1 MFALLLLVVLAVVAF
16 GTLSAAIGRSKYRW
30 IALTSSVLALLML
43 VSAAI
48 LLLGAGAVAI
58 GTSGSV
64 AQILVMACLVGM
76 VIACVVCVISGS
88 IAISRRDR
96 QHLA

>member
-1 MFALLLLVVLAVVAF
+1 MFALLFVVVLAVVAF

-30 IALTSSVLALLML
+30 IALTSGVLALLML

-58 GTSGSV
+58 GTTGSL
-64 AQILVMACLVGM
+64 AQILVVACLLSM
-76 VIACVVCVISGS
+76 IIACVVCVISGS
-88 IAISRRDR
+88 IAISRRSR
-96 QHLA
+96 QNVT

>member
-1 MFALLLLVVLAVVAF
+1 MFALLFVVVLAVVAF

-30 IALTSSVLALLML
+30 IALTSGVLALLML

-58 GTSGSV
+58 GTTGSL
-64 AQILVMACLVGM
+64 AQILVVACLLSM
-76 VIACVVCVISGS
+76 IIACVVCVISGS
-88 IAISRRDR
+88 IAISRRGR
-96 QHLA
+96 QHVA